1 MEYLECIFCQKEYP
15 LDLFYPFCPE
25 CQEPLLFSYPFKKKT
40 FFFRKEGL
48 EKYLDFLPLR
58 KINHNFSLGE
68 GNTPLLRLNRLKEKL
83 NLSSVLAKNETINP
97 THSFKDRGSAIAIQ
111 KAVSMGMERIG
122 TVSTGNMAV
131 STAAY
136 GARAGL
142 KTYVLLKEDISQE
155 KLLSTAIYD
164 PVLVTVQGDYGHLFR
179 QSYLLGKRFKIYFMN
194 SVDPFRIEGYKVA
207 GFEMYLQLKRQ
218 APQYIFVPMS
228 SGGHLIGLMRAFL
241 DLKQAGFIQ
250 EYPTFVGIQPKGC
263 SPIAQAYAQ
272 RKSKFKRIAKTD
284 TVAQAVTNP
293 DPPGGNVALK
303 MIRQNKG
310 MIIDVSDKEILAAQ
324 KMLAEDE
331 GLFCQPASATTLAA
345 LLKLSGKLKFESQ
358 DKVVLIITGS
368 GLKAVRT
375 LKSLR
380 LNIHQASL
388 SNLEKTMNSLL
399 A

>member
-25 CQEPLLFSYPFKKKT
+25 CQEPLLFSYPFKKRK
-40 FFFRKEGL
+40 FFLGKQGL

-58 KINHNFSLGE
+58 EINHNFSLGE

-83 NLSSVLAKNETINP
+83 NLSSVLAKNETMNP

-164 PVLVTVQGDYGHLFR
+164 PVLITVQGDYGHLFR

-194 SVDPFRIEGYKVA
+194 SVDPFRVEGYKVT
-207 GFEMYLQLKRQ
+207 GLEMYLQLKRQ
-218 APQYIFVPMS
+218 VPQYIFVPMS
-228 SGGHLIGLMRAFL
+228 SGGHLIGLTRAFL

-250 EYPTFVGIQPKGC
+250 ECPTFVGIQPKGC